1 MAASLPRPAGA
12 RLEGSCG
19 PGPRDWIRSAPP
31 QPGVERIEAFFAGHA
46 YDPHRHDSY
55 AIGYTLRGAQ
65 AFDYRGAS
73 EVSIAGKLIVLH
85 PDERHDGRAGIAEG
99 FVYRMLYLEPRLVR
113 DALAGMSDALPFV
126 PQGVCD
132 DPRLRDALLLALR
145 DLDRP
150 LEPLELDAAILAVAE
165 ALLALSAP
173 RARPAT
179 KAAAAPA
186 VERARSLL
194 AAEADRRVTSEE
206 LEAASGLDRF
216 ELARQFRRQ
225 LGTSPYRYLTM
236 RRLERA
242 RRAIR
247 RGAALADAAA
257 ECGFAD
263 QAHLT
268 RQFRAT
274 FGLPPGRWRAMLRPE
289 DAAGGQARLIQRPD
303 ASSSQ

>member
-1 MAASLPRPAGA
+1 MAGSLSRAAGA

-19 PGPRDWIRSAPP
+19 PDPRDWILSAPP
-31 QPGVERIEAFFAGHA
+31 QPGIERIEACFAGHA

-73 EVSIAGKLIVLH
+73 EVSTAGKLIVLH
-85 PDERHDGRAGIAEG
+85 PDERHDGRAGMEEG

-113 DALAGMSDALPFV
+113 DALAGRSGSLPFV

-132 DPRLRDALLLALR
+132 DARLRSALRLALG
-145 DLDRP
+145 DLRRP
-150 LEPLELDAAILAVAE
+150 LEPLEMDAAVLEIAE
-165 ALLALSAP
+165 ALLALSRQAAKGP
-173 RARPAT
+173 AR
-179 KAAAAPA
+179 APA
-186 VERARSLL
+186 ARGVERARAFL
-194 AAEADRRVTSEE
+194 AAEAWRQVGSEE
-206 LEAASGLDRF
+206 LEAVSGLDRF

-242 RRAIR
+242 RAAIR
-247 RGAALADAAA
+247 GGAALADAAA
-257 ECGFAD
+257 DGGFAD

-268 RQFRAT
+268 RQFRAA
-274 FGLPPGRWRAMLRPE
+274 FGLPPGRWRAMLRE
-289 DAAGGQARLIQRPD
+289 VRRA
-303 ASSSQ
+303 